1 MIKKTDVYV
10 LFSGRTTRITLFLFC
25 RNTKRYRKRFKSA
38 QSSCWGSA
46 VRFPQVFC
54 QKKGKTFNTMTCFY
68 IVCFAWQSPVW
79 TLSEPNENAT
89 KGATSP
95 LNWTK
100 SQVRIEVR
108 KLVWLAA
115 GLELY
120 TTQVHLKHP
129 SLPLVPPF
137 PDTTVL
143 LPLSIEMNSSHLFQL
158 VWRQCS
164 KGTDVYPLVVSSEA
178 PLRQTLKE
186 QLPRSSTLF
195 VLASSRW
202 QDICTFTSYAYNTQI
217 AHTKICADLHKYMC
231 SQTKSNTS

>member
-10 LFSGRTTRITLFLFC
+10 LFSGRTTRITFFLFC

-115 GLELY
+115 GLDLY
-120 TTQVHLKHP
+120 TTQVHLTSLAP
-129 SLPLVPPF
+129 SCTTLSGHHSAPAAFHWNEFKPSF
-137 PDTTVL
+137 PTGMAPVL
-143 LPLSIEMNSSHLFQL
+143 KRDRRLSPGGV
-158 VWRQCS
+158 VW
-164 KGTDVYPLVVSSEA
+164 
-178 PLRQTLKE
+178 
-186 QLPRSSTLF
+186 SSTP
-195 VLASSRW
+195 ANS
-202 QDICTFTSYAYNTQI
+202 QGTTAQI
-217 AHTKICADLHKYMC
+217 KHTVCFGQQSVAGHLHVHIIRI
-231 SQTKSNTS
+231 